1 MIDIIP
7 KYLYNSTINNIIYYT
22 MNNTLTA
29 QELKVKGAQILKEKM
44 KKTDELIITVRG
56 KNSYVVLSMKQYE
69 HLRQC
74 ELEAAVTESQ
84 SDLQEGKFTIK
95 SVKQHIKDLKHV

>member
-1 MIDIIP
+1 
-7 KYLYNSTINNIIYYT
+7 

-29 QELKVKGAQILKEKM
+29 QELKVKGAQILKERM
-44 KKTDELIITVRG
+44 KKTDELIITIRG
-56 KNSYVVLSMKQYE
+56 ENSFVVLSMKQYE
-69 HLRQC
+69 YFRKC

-84 SDLQEGKFTIK
+84 ADLREGKFSIK